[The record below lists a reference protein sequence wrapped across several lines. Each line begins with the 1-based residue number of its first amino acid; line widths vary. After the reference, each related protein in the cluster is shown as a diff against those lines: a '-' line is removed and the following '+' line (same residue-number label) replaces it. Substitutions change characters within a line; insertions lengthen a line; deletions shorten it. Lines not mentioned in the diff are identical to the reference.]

1 LQRWGPSSA
10 VDPYHVFVV
19 PRPHHTEWMQRAHR
33 QVSIEGTGAWVSVAL
48 VIARDKLPAVIT
60 PGALRVCVPAL
71 GAVLDDSS
79 LEVVMSAVGERP
91 VLQRLP
97 AGGKTLPPAEWE
109 QAHLQVN
116 RVLLVMSFRRWAG
129 SGADRRPAPLARWV
143 MGAPPPPAS
152 SPLELLRLELALPPA
167 VKQVAAEKML
177 RAAVRQSAGRLGLQ
191 VPPAGQ
197 LRQVVA
203 SEGSVFALLGVPKQE
218 ARGWLR
224 SSGRG
229 GLFIHPFWTSDDA
242 NLIKRTDFD
251 ICWLKSCKLDAGAL
265 WDALWEQPGF
275 YGLVTNGK
283 GLGLRVAPGAS
294 TEALM
299 AQVQFAAKDDK
310 AFVRRPVSG
319 ARWWRLG
326 PLTDAEVWHAAE
338 LVASCGLEPLRGEL
352 RIGRAGPF
360 RSVVYFTA
368 VGDPSRRS
376 LDDGSWGS
384 STATLSPA
392 EPPPQRSSGSR
403 QRPGPTLADPP
414 PRRTS
419 PSQAARPRGSGGSA
433 LAPQSSWAGA
443 RPAAPP
449 APLPA
454 GQAKKPA
461 TPVGAIPFASAPV
474 AAAAPA
480 ASAIKPFQARRSG
493 RRGSK
498 TPDAAVSWSAVAPG
512 GDARSAPNVAPPV
525 VAPFPGEAQL
535 TALTAQVGQ
544 LLEEMRCLRRENA
557 ELRRQLEA
565 ARGVHQHQPYALSP
579 LPPVPAFSP
588 LRPAVP
594 VRTRMAGEL
603 TPEPSDPN
611 IDGMQDTVMPSPPVD
626 ADTKRARRS
635 LAVEL
640 GDADAAVSGALGGHA
655 E

>member
-1 LQRWGPSSA
+1 
-10 VDPYHVFVV
+10 VDV
-19 PRPHHTEWMQRAHR
+19 PP
-33 QVSIEGTGAWVSVAL
+33 
-48 VIARDKLPAVIT
+48 
-60 PGALRVCVPAL
+60 VPCAC
-71 GAVLDDSS
+71 ACT
-79 LEVVMSAVGERP
+79 AC
-91 VLQRLP
+91 
-97 AGGKTLPPAEWE
+97 
-109 QAHLQVN
+109 
-116 RVLLVMSFRRWAG
+116 
-129 SGADRRPAPLARWV
+129 
-143 MGAPPPPAS
+143 PPPPTQDTT
-152 SPLELLRLELALPPA
+152 LP
-167 VKQVAAEKML
+167 
-177 RAAVRQSAGRLGLQ
+177 QSCE
-191 VPPAGQ
+191 
-197 LRQVVA
+197 
-203 SEGSVFALLGVPKQE
+203 S
-218 ARGWLR
+218 
-224 SSGRG
+224 
-229 GLFIHPFWTSDDA
+229 
-242 NLIKRTDFD
+242 
-251 ICWLKSCKLDAGAL
+251 
-265 WDALWEQPGF
+265 
-275 YGLVTNGK
+275 
-283 GLGLRVAPGAS
+283 
-294 TEALM
+294 
-299 AQVQFAAKDDK
+299 
-310 AFVRRPVSG
+310 
-319 ARWWRLG
+319 
-326 PLTDAEVWHAAE
+326 
-338 LVASCGLEPLRGEL
+338 
-352 RIGRAGPF
+352 
-360 RSVVYFTA
+360 
-368 VGDPSRRS
+368 
-376 LDDGSWGS
+376 
-384 STATLSPA
+384 
-392 EPPPQRSSGSR
+392 
-403 QRPGPTLADPP
+403 
-414 PRRTS
+414 
-419 PSQAARPRGSGGSA
+419 RGSGGSA

-512 GDARSAPNVAPPV
+512 GDARSAPNAAPPV

-655 E
+655 Q